1 VYAITSVVPTI
12 SDDDDDGG
20 GRAGGFFKT
29 FVVEDS

>member
-1 VYAITSVVPTI
+1 MYAITSVVPTI